1 MKKQLKVI
9 DVHITNIKI
18 GDTVLC
24 PDNKIRTVGKGNI
37 KYGFMRTTLWGD
49 SYRLGTIPVKKIIL
63 TTKE

>member
-9 DVHITNIKI
+9 DVHINSIKI
-18 GDTVLC
+18 GDTILC
-24 PDNKIRTVGKGNI
+24 SDNKIRTVGKGNI
-37 KYGFMRTTLWGD
+37 KYGFMGATLWGD

>member
-9 DVHITNIKI
+9 DVHINSIKI
-18 GDTVLC
+18 GDTILC

-37 KYGFMRTTLWGD
+37 KYGFMGATLWGD